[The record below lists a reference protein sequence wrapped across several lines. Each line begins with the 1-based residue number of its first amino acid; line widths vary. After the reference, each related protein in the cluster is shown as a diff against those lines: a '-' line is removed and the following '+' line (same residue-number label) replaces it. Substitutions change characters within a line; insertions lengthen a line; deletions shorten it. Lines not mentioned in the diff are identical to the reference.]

1 MSPYMSG
8 DGQGICKYP
17 PPHEAYVSILLLIA
31 PVNACLYIS
40 PRKGHMIPDT
50 VENCFFLVEK
60 EYDVV
65 RTCLLIYAVG
75 ISILLLMGW

>member
-8 DGQGICKYP
+8 DGQGIYKYP

-31 PVNACLYIS
+31 PVIACLYIA

-50 VENCFFLVEK
+50 VEHIFFWSK
-60 EYDVV
+60 
-65 RTCLLIYAVG
+65 R
-75 ISILLLMGW
+75 SMM